1 MSFPKIWLEY
11 SLWIEKKNLDSM
23 LFVSR
28 KCLSKEKKTWFLL
41 IFLAKKTDLETGLL
55 LFGQISQSVVVG
67 NSKAR
72 NMSQSLLPPDVRK
85 KCWGLSGPAA
95 SEGTRDCRALWTK
108 QDWKVE
114 AEDLLSV

>member
-1 MSFPKIWLEY
+1 
-11 SLWIEKKNLDSM
+11 M

-28 KCLSKEKKTWFLL
+28 KCLSKEKENNMIFVY
-41 IFLAKKTDLETGLL
+41 FLAKKTDLETGLL

-114 AEDLLSV
+114 AEDLLSA